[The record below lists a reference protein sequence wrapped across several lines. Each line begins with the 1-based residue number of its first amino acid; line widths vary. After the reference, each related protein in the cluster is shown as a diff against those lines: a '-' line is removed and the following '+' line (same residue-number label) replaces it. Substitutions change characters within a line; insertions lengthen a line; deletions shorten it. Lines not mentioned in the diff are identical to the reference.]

1 MYTVLIE
8 SIGGMPPPQ
17 MFEEK
22 IDTNI
27 TLLHIQETYQ
37 DYNDNS
43 NEEITDTSLK
53 EYLTKVDK
61 IPKLTKEEEINLLEK
76 IAKGDEASL
85 KQFVNSHLKLVVMI
99 TIKWSQKGNSNL
111 SDLIQEGNIALIKAV
126 HTFNSTKGY
135 KFEDYAKLL
144 INQSMGYA
152 LAKDNLIHIPPD
164 TIRLMRS
171 LLYTYT
177 FLQTK
182 LQRNPTIE
190 ELATEMKTSKKYI
203 EKLIMRMPQNFIPL
217 LEDNQDIENTE
228 NQTDIEDIITQ
239 IDVDIFKKQLP
250 DLLSQLSNK

>member
-85 KQFVNSHLKLVVMI
+85 KQFEFPFCDH
-99 TIKWSQKGNSNL
+99 
-111 SDLIQEGNIALIKAV
+111 
-126 HTFNSTKGY
+126 
-135 KFEDYAKLL
+135 
-144 INQSMGYA
+144 
-152 LAKDNLIHIPPD
+152 
-164 TIRLMRS
+164 
-171 LLYTYT
+171 
-177 FLQTK
+177 
-182 LQRNPTIE
+182 
-190 ELATEMKTSKKYI
+190 
-203 EKLIMRMPQNFIPL
+203 FIV
-217 LEDNQDIENTE
+217 
-228 NQTDIEDIITQ
+228 IITTNFRCEFTNCFRHNQ
-239 IDVDIFKKQLP
+239 P
-250 DLLSQLSNK
+250 